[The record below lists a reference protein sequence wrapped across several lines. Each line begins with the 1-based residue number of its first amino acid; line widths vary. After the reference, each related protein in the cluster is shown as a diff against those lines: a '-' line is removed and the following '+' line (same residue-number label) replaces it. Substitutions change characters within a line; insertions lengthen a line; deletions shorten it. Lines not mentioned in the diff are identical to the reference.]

1 VEAVKEATQGAE
13 VTVMGHFPNS
23 ILEDKSVF
31 QEGVLLEPKPC
42 LLGPEGQLIHQVANG
57 PKNVYSHKRSVE
69 GKIR

>member
-42 LLGPEGQLIHQVANG
+42 LLGPEGQLIQQVANG
-57 PKNVYSHKRSVE
+57 PKNVYSRKRRVLK
-69 GKIR
+69 GK